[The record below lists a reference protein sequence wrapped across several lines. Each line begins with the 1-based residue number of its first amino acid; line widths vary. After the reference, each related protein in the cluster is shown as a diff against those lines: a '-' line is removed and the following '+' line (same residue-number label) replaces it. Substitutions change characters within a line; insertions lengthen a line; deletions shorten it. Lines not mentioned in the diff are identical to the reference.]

1 MVLSHDD
8 DRTHPYWYARL
19 IRIFHVNVEY
29 RNHPGSRYS
38 KPTRAD
44 VLFVRWFRRDGD
56 FQLGF
61 RAKRLPRIEFF
72 DKESIS
78 DAFRFLDPDSVI
90 RGVHLIPGFAYGST
104 QELLDPSF
112 VRPEI
117 DGTQWQ
123 WDWRYYHVNM

>member
-1 MVLSHDD
+1 MNQTLFEHKTLRINYTTYDLRREQDTINPQIHPDFMVLSHED

-56 FQLGF
+56 FQSGF
-61 RAKRLPRIEFF
+61 RAKRLPRIEFV

-78 DAFRFLDPDSVI
+78 DAFGFLI
-90 RGVHLIPGFAYGST
+90 T
-104 QELLDPSF
+104 
-112 VRPEI
+112 
-117 DGTQWQ
+117 GT
-123 WDWRYYHVNM
+123 VKK